1 MRTKYMLSELDNIEA
16 SLPVQYP
23 DQIPDCCAPR
33 SGAASPVPD
42 PDMARESMQDV
53 FTRSL
58 TANLI
63 ITDPMTA
70 MLRMGLAPVEY
81 GADIKARSV
90 AVTEAFDPISEF

>member
-1 MRTKYMLSELDNIEA
+1 MRTKYILSELDNIEA
-16 SLPVQYP
+16 GLPVQYP
-23 DQIPDCCAPR
+23 DQIPDYRAPR
-33 SGAASPVPD
+33 SGGDGLPVPD

-70 MLRMGLAPVEY
+70 MLRMGLVPVE
-81 GADIKARSV
+81 
-90 AVTEAFDPISEF
+90 